1 MDPDR
6 QVEIFAVSGKI
17 FAILSQGFPIEKLIK
32 FDTCCLLRLNSPS
45 TCTVTIEVLG
55 HELDFAQVNDATIFY
70 MIGSKFEAFRNDRVG
85 CVHGGKNS
93 RKGRFSSSK
102 LKGKRAIELGAGCG
116 VAGFALAM
124 LGCDVVTTDQKEVL
138 PLLKRNVEWNTSRIV
153 QMNPGSAFGSLRVAE
168 LDWGNEDH
176 ITAVE
181 PPFDYVIGTDV
192 LGYEIRSTVVHEK
205 MLQMWKDNFEVK
217 TIPRSK
223 MDGEYQDPSIHLYIM
238 AQKSAAESSGNVS
251 RDEVVI
257 DTDETKCETKV
268 PTGECHK
275 RVEEE
280 AVVTHGP
287 RLNEDSLLMRLRD
300 GKLSEWEMR
309 RYGTVAAQLLRDVKI
324 DVQDRTIGDLGS
336 WPHPIIVRFLPRC
349 RTWASLLNVADHCF
363 EEFLYAVSIRSITF
377 PHEECIESNSF
388 VFRQGIYLDQQLCLQ
403 ARYIFRSTALSSG
416 KVDVT
421 LKPKSISTS

>member
-1 MDPDR
+1 M
-6 QVEIFAVSGKI
+6 
-17 FAILSQGFPIEKLIK
+17 
-32 FDTCCLLRLNSPS
+32 
-45 TCTVTIEVLG
+45 
-55 HELDFAQVNDATIFY
+55 
-70 MIGSKFEAFRNDRVG
+70 
-85 CVHGGKNS
+85 
-93 RKGRFSSSK
+93 
-102 LKGKRAIELGAGCG
+102 
-116 VAGFALAM
+116 
-124 LGCDVVTTDQKEVL
+124 
-138 PLLKRNVEWNTSRIV
+138 
-153 QMNPGSAFGSLRVAE
+153 
-168 LDWGNEDH
+168 
-176 ITAVE
+176 
-181 PPFDYVIGTDV
+181 

-324 DVQDRTIGDLGS
+324 DVQ
-336 WPHPIIVRFLPRC
+336 VR
-349 RTWASLLNVADHCF
+349 
-363 EEFLYAVSIRSITF
+363 
-377 PHEECIESNSF
+377 
-388 VFRQGIYLDQQLCLQ
+388 IYIPLWL
-403 ARYIFRSTALSSG
+403 RNLS
-416 KVDVT
+416 
-421 LKPKSISTS
+421 

>member
-1 MDPDR
+1 MLDWNLNAFTENLLETINRRSLCFDR
-6 QVEIFAVSGKI
+6 TTNKWIPTGIPLYLSSNLAYDSLSDNFFCYKLCANKYENGLWQVEIFAVS
-17 FAILSQGFPIEKLIK
+17 GFPIEKLIK

-55 HELDFAQVNDATIFY
+55 HELDFAQDPNSKHLGTTVWDASMVFAKY
-70 MIGSKFEAFRNDRVG
+70 L
-85 CVHGGKNS
+85 GKNS

-192 LGYEIRSTVVHEK
+192 VYSEQLLEPLLRTILALSGPKTTVMLGYEIRSTVVHEK

-275 RVEEE
+275 RMEEE

-324 DVQDRTIGDLGS
+324 DVQ
-336 WPHPIIVRFLPRC
+336 V
-349 RTWASLLNVADHCF
+349 
-363 EEFLYAVSIRSITF
+363 
-377 PHEECIESNSF
+377 
-388 VFRQGIYLDQQLCLQ
+388 
-403 ARYIFRSTALSSG
+403 
-416 KVDVT
+416 K
-421 LKPKSISTS
+421 K